1 MATRRCLEGTAAV
14 SGVDE
19 LERRQ
24 IIGHEGTEQAGMEP
38 AR

>member
-24 IIGHEGTEQAGMEP
+24 IIGDEGTAEARMKP
-38 AR
+38 AS